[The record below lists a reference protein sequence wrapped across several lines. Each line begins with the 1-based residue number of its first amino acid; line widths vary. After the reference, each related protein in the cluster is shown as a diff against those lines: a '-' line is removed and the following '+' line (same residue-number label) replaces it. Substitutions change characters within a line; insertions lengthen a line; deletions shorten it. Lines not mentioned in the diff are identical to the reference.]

1 MGTTPLFF
9 GDAQSPLFGA
19 YHAPAAGTARRIGVL
34 LCYPAPQEYMFAH
47 RAFRVLAEA
56 LAERGYPVLRF
67 DYTGTGDSSGDLNAA
82 TFSGWRADV
91 KTAADELSELGA
103 VQQISVVGMRLGGA
117 IAAAVAAEGRRFR
130 DLVLWDPIVNGAR
143 AIAELRAI
151 DHQRLE
157 MSHVK
162 RSAPADELCGFTFP
176 AHLRREL
183 ARLNLLELPQ
193 LSAAKVSILSSAEDP
208 DSVALYE
215 RLAANGASGTE
226 VSLRVVPDPEA
237 IEKRASL
244 GESLLSRK
252 MIDAIV
258 ERIVS

>member
-9 GDAQSPLFGA
+9 GDAHKPLFGA
-19 YHAPAAGTARRIGVL
+19 YHAPSAGTARRVGVL

-47 RAFRVLAEA
+47 RAFRVLAET

-67 DYTGTGDSSGDLNAA
+67 DYSGTGDSSGDLDSV
-82 TFSGWRADV
+82 TFGGWRADV
-91 KTAADELSELGA
+91 RTAADEVCELGN
-103 VQQISVVGMRLGGA
+103 VNTISIVGMRLGAA
-117 IAAAVAAEGRRFR
+117 IAMSVAAEGRRFR
-130 DLVLWDPIVNGAR
+130 DLVLWDPIVDGSR

-151 DHQRLE
+151 DHQRLA

-162 RSAPADELCGFTFP
+162 REAPDDELCGFSFP
-176 AHLRREL
+176 AHLSREL
-183 ARLNLLELPQ
+183 GRLNLLELPQ
-193 LSAAKVSILSSAEDP
+193 AACNRVSILSSAEDK
-208 DSVALYE
+208 DSAALYE
-215 RLAANGASGTE
+215 RLVDNGNDA
-226 VSLRVVPDPEA
+226 SLRVVPDPES

-252 MIDAIV
+252 LIDAVV